1 MVHGFLLH
9 FSCNS
14 IIGQLVFSN
23 VDLFSVA
30 LPTETCGE
38 LKMPGVRWCIG
49 SMVGPLKMKR

>member
-38 LKMPGVRWCIG
+38 LKMPGV
-49 SMVGPLKMKR
+49 